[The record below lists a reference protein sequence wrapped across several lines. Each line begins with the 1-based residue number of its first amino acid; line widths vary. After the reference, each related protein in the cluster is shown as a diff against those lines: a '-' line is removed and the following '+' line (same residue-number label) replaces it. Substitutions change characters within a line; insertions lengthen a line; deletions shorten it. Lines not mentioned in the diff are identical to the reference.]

1 MLFRMVKLLLKLDKH
16 EKIFISITQKSVR
29 GKELNWD
36 LTLFAF
42 FVAHSKLLKNDWVN
56 DQIEEMWTYIHAAC
70 KKSYHCE

>member
-42 FVAHSKLLKNDWVN
+42 FCRSLQKF
-56 DQIEEMWTYIHAAC
+56 
-70 KKSYHCE
+70 KK